1 MLDIPFG
8 FFFAVAVKLHYA
20 LDAEFLGRVNEYP
33 HYIRTVS
40 ENEVG
45 GAANDDTAAAIGNLL
60 YDLVLGA
67 DRMPNNLP

>member
-20 LDAEFLGRVNEYP
+20 LDAVFLGRVNKYA
-33 HYIRTVS
+33 HYTRTVA
-40 ENEVG
+40 ENEIG
-45 GAANDDTAAAIGNLL
+45 SASNDDTATAIGNLL